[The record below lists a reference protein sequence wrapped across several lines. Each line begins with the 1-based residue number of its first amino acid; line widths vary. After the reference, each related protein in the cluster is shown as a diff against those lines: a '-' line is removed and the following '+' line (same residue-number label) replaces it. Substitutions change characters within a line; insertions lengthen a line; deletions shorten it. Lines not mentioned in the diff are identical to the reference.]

1 MTGRAQVMY
10 LRAWCGLIDMFCPCG
25 RNRRRKFIAFLFEAL
40 AISASVCFHDV
51 SKASTKEVH
60 MKISSTI
67 GQKSMLCASAAAD
80 IRALL
85 G

>member
-1 MTGRAQVMY
+1 
-10 LRAWCGLIDMFCPCG
+10 
-25 RNRRRKFIAFLFEAL
+25 LFEAL

-51 SKASTKEVH
+51 SEASTKEVH

-67 GQKSMLCASAAAD
+67 GQKAMLCATAAAG